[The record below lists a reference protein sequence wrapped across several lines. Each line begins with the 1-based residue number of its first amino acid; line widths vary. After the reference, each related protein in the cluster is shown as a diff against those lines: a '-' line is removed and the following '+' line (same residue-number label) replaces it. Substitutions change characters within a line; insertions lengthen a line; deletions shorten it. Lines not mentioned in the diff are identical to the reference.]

1 MEQTRL
7 TMKNN
12 VLALAAAVGGVVGYL
27 AFRWIAQHGFYALV
41 LPGALVGIAAGCCK
55 SQSLAVCVVCGLL
68 ALAVGLFAEWRHAP
82 FLKDDGL
89 GYFLAHAHQLR
100 PMTLLMIA
108 LGTGIGF
115 GVPFRH
121 RDDPEAG

>member
-1 MEQTRL
+1 
-7 TMKNN
+7 MKNN
-12 VLALAAAVGGVVGYL
+12 VLALAAAVGGVVGDL

-41 LPGALVGIAAGCCK
+41 LPGALVGIAAGYWK
-55 SQSLAVCVVCGLL
+55 NRFLAVCVVCGLL

-100 PMTLLMIA
+100 PMTLIMIA

-121 RDDPEAG
+121 RDDPGAD